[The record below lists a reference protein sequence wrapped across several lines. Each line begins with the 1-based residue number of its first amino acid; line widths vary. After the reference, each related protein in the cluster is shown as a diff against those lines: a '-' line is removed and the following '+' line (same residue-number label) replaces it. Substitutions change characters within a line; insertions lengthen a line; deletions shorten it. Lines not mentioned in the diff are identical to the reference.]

1 MAASFDVF
9 IIGPMG
15 NSKNDPHESKT
26 PISQHM
32 KNIKEALKIALV
44 KFKKPGEF
52 NIYSPTD
59 NGNDIEGY
67 VFSQIDSSE
76 LAVADISSRSPS
88 VMYELA
94 YFHAL
99 GTPVILIDD
108 IDNRGSSIPFYLR
121 GIIVARSKFDVPS
134 LVESLTERLDI
145 FFNGHKRQDFTTNPI
160 TKFYG
165 APLVEISG
173 ATTIARSYFRN
184 LIAGFLNINSGVIND
199 FPDDGISHLCVVRPT
214 DDLQINAN
222 LKDFGDA
229 IRKRLGPVAV
239 ARETSWDIRVAGRSR
254 TISAHLVGNVAYDFP
269 RTIGALSNSPRLS
282 RLRKTPTLA
291 DIRSKIERALIDRF
305 FDEIV
310 SMTNNDDSLFSDKLE
325 IITLDEFRQRMAAT
339 I

>member
-32 KNIKEALKIALV
+32 QNIREALLIALA
-44 KFKKPGEF
+44 KFKNPGEF

-67 VFSQIDSSE
+67 VFSQIDNSE
-76 LAVADISSRSPS
+76 LAVADISGRSPS

-108 IDNRGSSIPFYLR
+108 LDNRGSSIPFYLR
-121 GIIVARSKFDVPS
+121 GIIVVRSKFDIPS
-134 LVESLTERLDI
+134 LVESLTERLNI

-184 LIAGFLNINSGVIND
+184 LISGFLNINSGVIND
-199 FPDDGISHLCVVRPT
+199 YPDDAISHLCVVRPAN
-214 DDLQINAN
+214 DLQINAD
-222 LKDFGDA
+222 LKDFSDC
-229 IRKRLGPVAV
+229 IRKRLGVA
-239 ARETSWDIRVAGRSR
+239 AGSKEKAWDIRMGGRTR
-254 TISAHLVGNVAYDFP
+254 TITAYLVDQVAYDFP

-282 RLRKTPTLA
+282 RLKRTPALA
-291 DIRSKIERALIDRF
+291 DVRSKIERALIDRF
-305 FDEIV
+305 FEEIV
-310 SMTNNDDSLFSDKLE
+310 TMTDSDDSLFSDKLE
-325 IITLDEFRQRMAAT
+325 IITFNEFRQRMAAAD
-339 I
+339 